1 MNIILDGLPKAVK
14 IDGAAVEVNT
24 DFRVCLKILR
34 AFEDERL
41 TDSEKLTVLVTLL
54 YPEIPQNTALAISQG
69 LKFLNVG
76 KVPTMERAKLPQIF
90 SFEKDAQYIF
100 TAFQSS
106 FNIDLSRVEY
116 LHWWAFRSLFSD
128 LGESF
133 FNTLI
138 GLRTRRNK
146 GKLTKE
152 EKEFVR
158 EHSELIELEERNS
171 KAAQDFISK
180 IGRRGK

>member
-1 MNIILDGLPKAVK
+1 MNIILDGLPEAVK
-14 IDGAAVEVNT
+14 IDGSAVKINT

-54 YPEIPQNTALAISQG
+54 YPDIPENTALAISQG
-69 LKFLNVG
+69 LKFLNMG
-76 KVPTMERAKLPQIF
+76 KEPDMTRGKFPQIY
-90 SFEKDAQYIF
+90 SFEKDAQYIY

-106 FNIDLSRVEY
+106 FNIDLSRTEY
-116 LHWWAFRSLFSD
+116 LHWWAFRSLFAD

-138 GLRTRRNK
+138 GLRSRRRK

-158 EHSELIELEERNS
+158 EHSELIEFEERHS
-171 KAAQDFISK
+171 KAAEDFISK
-180 IGRRGK
+180 IGRRSK

>member
-14 IDGAAVEVNT
+14 IDGAAMKINT

-34 AFEDERL
+34 AFDDKRL

-54 YPEIPQNTALAISQG
+54 YPEIPQNTASAISQG
-69 LKFLNVG
+69 LKFLNMG
-76 KVPTMERAKLPQIF
+76 KEPSTERSRSQQIY
-90 SFEKDAQYIF
+90 SFEKDSQYIF

-106 FNIDLSRVEY
+106 FNIDLSRIEY

-138 GLRTRRNK
+138 GLRTRRRK

-158 EHSELIELEERNS
+158 EHADS
-171 KAAQDFISK
+171 
-180 IGRRGK
+180 

>member
-14 IDGAAVEVNT
+14 IDGVAVKINS

-34 AFEDERL
+34 AFDDERL
-41 TDSEKLTVLVTLL
+41 TESEKLTVLVTLL
-54 YPEIPQNTALAISQG
+54 YPDIPENTALAISQG

-76 KVPTMERAKLPQIF
+76 KEPENARKAPQIF
-90 SFEKDAQYIF
+90 NFEKDAQYIF
-100 TAFQSS
+100 SAFKSS
-106 FNIDLSRVEY
+106 FNIDLSRIEY
-116 LHWWAFRSLFSD
+116 LHWWSFRSLFSD

-158 EHSELIELEERNS
+158 EHPELIELEERNS
-171 KAAQDFISK
+171 KAAEDFISK
-180 IGRRGK
+180 IGRRSK

>member
-14 IDGAAVEVNT
+14 IDGAAVRINT

-34 AFEDERL
+34 AFEDKRL

-54 YPEIPQNTALAISQG
+54 YPEIPENTALAISQG
-69 LKFLNVG
+69 LKFLNIG
-76 KVPTMERAKLPQIF
+76 KEPAMERAKLPQIF

-106 FNIDLSRVEY
+106 FNIDLSQIEY

-171 KAAQDFISK
+171 KAAEDFISK

>member
-14 IDGAAVEVNT
+14 IDGAAVRINT

-41 TDSEKLTVLVTLL
+41 TDSEKITVLVTLL
-54 YPEIPQNTALAISQG
+54 YPEIPENTALVISQG
-69 LKFLNVG
+69 LKFLNMG
-76 KVPTMERAKLPQIF
+76 KEPAMERAKLPQIF

-106 FNIDLSRVEY
+106 FSIDLSQIEY

-158 EHSELIELEERNS
+158 EHSELIELEDRHS
-171 KAAQDFISK
+171 KAAEDFISK

>member
-1 MNIILDGLPKAVK
+1 MNICTGGLS
-14 IDGAAVEVNT
+14 AAC
-24 DFRVCLKILR
+24 FPIW
-34 AFEDERL
+34 
-41 TDSEKLTVLVTLL
+41 
-54 YPEIPQNTALAISQG
+54 
-69 LKFLNVG
+69 
-76 KVPTMERAKLPQIF
+76 ERA
-90 SFEKDAQYIF
+90 
-100 TAFQSS
+100 
-106 FNIDLSRVEY
+106 
-116 LHWWAFRSLFSD
+116 
-128 LGESF
+128 F

-171 KAAQDFISK
+171 KAAEDFISK